1 MFDLDTIVAMN
12 DRAHQEFLERAR
24 QERKAKSANS
34 PLLALADKLS
44 ARRIPS
50 LSSLVAQIA
59 QAEDHA
65 AFVEMV
71 KAYLPE
77 RVREVLDEP
86 TPASQIAE
94 FASRF
99 EDRYFPL
106 DSVFREGEV
115 ESYGDLTYHIPV
127 VVMGFSYEDY
137 HEVPDWRDGALL
149 LTYLVESPWEGEDIN
164 VSMGEA
170 CAEHVPAPLVE
181 RAGKVQLS
189 PGEAHRL
196 LDGTKYEPLASW
208 ADRLHYCTNNFFLD
222 TDYEM
227 LMNSTLP
234 DWTPENVKELTKL
247 WKQAEV
253 HENKTGEFMDWVE
266 EDLPGHFEELVTF
279 IEERRA
285 HGTEAHE

>member
-1 MFDLDTIVAMN
+1 MFDLDTLAFLN
-12 DRAHQEFLERAR
+12 ERAHREAQERAR
-24 QERKAKSANS
+24 QERKAKSAIS

-44 ARRIPS
+44 AARIPS

-59 QAEDHA
+59 HYEDHA

-77 RVREVLDEP
+77 RAREVLDEP

-106 DSVFREGEV
+106 ESIFRDGEA

-137 HEVPDWRDGALL
+137 HEVPDWRPAVAVM
-149 LTYLVESPWEGEDIN
+149 TYLIESPWEANDGD
-164 VSMGEA
+164 VALAEA
-170 CAEHVPAPLVE
+170 CAEHVPEALVE
-181 RAGKVQLS
+181 RAGKIRLS
-189 PGEAHRL
+189 PEEAHRL
-196 LDGTKYEPLASW
+196 LNGTKYEPLASW
-208 ADRLHYCTNNFFLD
+208 ADKLHYSTGNFFLD

-227 LMNSTLP
+227 LMNNTLP
-234 DWTPENVKELTKL
+234 DWTPENVKELTRL

-253 HENKTGEFMDWVE
+253 HENKTGEFMDWLE
-266 EDLPGHFEELVTF
+266 EDLPERFEELVTF

>member
-12 DRAHQEFLERAR
+12 ERAHQEFLERAR
-24 QERKAKSANS
+24 QERKAKSAIS

-44 ARRIPS
+44 AATIPS
-50 LSSLVAQIA
+50 LSALLAQISHY
-59 QAEDHA
+59 EDHA

-71 KAYLPE
+71 KTYLPE
-77 RVREVLDEP
+77 RAREILDEP

-106 DSVFREGEV
+106 ESIFRDGEA

-127 VVMGFSYEDY
+127 VIMGFSYEDY
-137 HEVPDWRDGALL
+137 HEVTEWRAAAVVM
-149 LTYLVESPWEGEDIN
+149 TYLIESPWEGNDGD
-164 VSMGEA
+164 VALAEA

-181 RAGKVQLS
+181 RAAEIRLS
-189 PGEAHRL
+189 LPEAHIL
-196 LDGTKYEPLASW
+196 LNGTKYEPLASW
-208 ADRLHYCTNNFFLD
+208 ADKLHYCTGNFFLD

-227 LMNSTLP
+227 LMNSMPP
-234 DWTPENVKELTKL
+234 DWTPENVKELTRL

-253 HENKTGEFMDWVE
+253 HENKTGEFMDWLE
-266 EDLPGHFEELVTF
+266 EDLPERFEELVTF

-285 HGTEAHE
+285 HETEAHE